1 MSSFHFLAVLPPSV
15 EAVGFFALAALIFV
29 GLRDASQALVAGK
42 FVVAGVIVLL
52 SAYVALAPAVDLT
65 RDAQNFLLGAVCFA
79 TFSAF
84 VDAFATRR
92 KPCSDGDLTGAAA
105 SDSTASRFAFVRAVV
120 CFAVAA
126 SAVAYVFFR

>member
-1 MSSFHFLAVLPPSV
+1 MSLSHFLAVLPSLV

-29 GLRDASQALVAGK
+29 GLRDAAQAFVAGK
-42 FVVAGVIVLL
+42 FVVAGVIALL
-52 SAYVALAPAVDLT
+52 SAYVVLAPAVYLT
-65 RDAQNFLLGAVCFA
+65 RNARNFLLGAVCFA

-84 VDAFATRR
+84 VDAFAARR
-92 KPCSDGDLTGAAA
+92 KPCANGDLASDAA